1 MITSHQKWVTV
12 ECCWRWNPALF
23 ILRRMWAIKNLE
35 RKKCFRY
42 FYSFSSFSQVDLNVR
57 VSVEEVDNIH
67 EQGYYALSGHKI
79 NVRSTVDAKAA
90 STNESIRSWDVNVNI
105 DLSPGHMVNN
115 LKVQMMRKTPGE
127 KNLNV
132 RLILKINYK
141 TNWEIYYKLQIKS
154 LIK

>member
-1 MITSHQKWVTV
+1 
-12 ECCWRWNPALF
+12 
-23 ILRRMWAIKNLE
+23 
-35 RKKCFRY
+35 
-42 FYSFSSFSQVDLNVR
+42 LNVR

-141 TNWEIYYKLQIKS
+141 TN
-154 LIK
+154 